1 MGPVAPVE
9 NPSRGHSGTS
19 IRSAVPAVVERVPVN
34 EPRHHF
40 PDDVLRG
47 FAVGTSPEATRLAVA
62 CHLAFCPTC
71 RSGAQEHEEVLGQ
84 LGRLVAAESGQVS
97 PRGAAGETSAA
108 GPASGRDRMLED
120 LQGLPPPASRPEPR
134 SAVELP
140 SELPDLLPPV
150 LIEHLRS
157 LSHPRWKRLIPGIRA
172 IDLGLDGVWRAR
184 LVAFRP
190 GVQIPTHD
198 HGGPEHTVVF
208 QGGLNDARVHLER
221 GDAAT
226 MSPGETHDQ
235 QAAAGL
241 PCVALIVNEREPRP
255 LTVSGKIL
263 KALTRS

>member
-1 MGPVAPVE
+1 
-9 NPSRGHSGTS
+9 
-19 IRSAVPAVVERVPVN
+19 VN

-47 FAVGTSPEATRLAVA
+47 FAVGSSPEATRLAVA
-62 CHLAFCPTC
+62 CHLAFCLAC
-71 RSGAQEHEEVLGQ
+71 RDGARRHEEVLGQ
-84 LGRLVAAESGQVS
+84 LGRLVASEAD
-97 PRGAAGETSAA
+97 PATRRDAAGEAPAA
-108 GPASGRDRMLED
+108 LPAAARERMLA
-120 LQGLPPPASRPEPR
+120 GLPPQVSRAEPP
-134 SAVELP
+134 SVVELP
-140 SELPDLLPPV
+140 SDLPDLLPPV
-150 LIEHLRS
+150 LVEHLRS

-172 IDLGLDGVWRAR
+172 IDLGLEGVWRAR
-184 LVAFRP
+184 LMAFRP
-190 GVQIPTHD
+190 GIPIPEHD

-255 LTVSGKIL
+255 LTVTGKVL

>member
-1 MGPVAPVE
+1 M
-9 NPSRGHSGTS
+9 
-19 IRSAVPAVVERVPVN
+19 
-34 EPRHHF
+34 
-40 PDDVLRG
+40 
-47 FAVGTSPEATRLAVA
+47 AVA
-62 CHLAFCPTC
+62 CHLAFCPAC
-71 RSGAQEHEEVLGQ
+71 RGGAQGHEEVLGQ
-84 LGRLVAAESGQVS
+84 LGRLMAAEPDHAS
-97 PRGAAGETSAA
+97 PRGATGERSAGE
-108 GPASGRDRMLED
+108 PASARDRILEG
-120 LQGLPPPASRPEPR
+120 LQGVLPAASRPGQR

-172 IDLGLDGVWRAR
+172 IDLGLEGVWRAR

-190 GVQIPTHD
+190 GVPIPAHD

-235 QAAAGL
+235 HAAAGL

-255 LTVSGKIL
+255 LTVAGKIL

>member
-1 MGPVAPVE
+1 
-9 NPSRGHSGTS
+9 
-19 IRSAVPAVVERVPVN
+19 VN

-47 FAVGTSPEATRLAVA
+47 FAVGSSPEATRLAVA
-62 CHLAFCPTC
+62 CHLAFCQTC
-71 RSGAQEHEEVLGQ
+71 RNGAQEHEEVLGK
-84 LGRLVAAESGQVS
+84 LGRLAAAESG
-97 PRGAAGETSAA
+97 PADAPKTPGGPPAAA
-108 GPASGRDRMLED
+108 PASARERLLQD
-120 LQGLPPPASRPEPR
+120 LAPQALPPPSL

-150 LIEHLRS
+150 LIEHLRG

-172 IDLGLDGVWRAR
+172 IDLGFEGVWRAR

-190 GVQIPTHD
+190 GVPIPEHD
-198 HGGPEHTVVF
+198 HGGAEHTVVF

-226 MSPGETHDQ
+226 MAPGETHDQ
-235 QAAAGL
+235 HAAAGL

-255 LTVSGKIL
+255 LTAAGKIL